1 MNVFTE
7 LNRPNTLHS
16 LLRLSRIAALC
27 FIVTGAGHL
36 GTEVFMQLAE
46 PVQDEAFLAA
56 VQTPRINLM
65 GRLISF
71 EALSSGF
78 SYAMGTLLLA
88 FGLAQWGQNSW
99 KSFLIGFAAAVTLS
113 IISLTSFFIVPIVL
127 MTTAS
132 LAYGFLLV
140 VKS

>member
-1 MNVFTE
+1 M
-7 LNRPNTLHS
+7 R
-16 LLRLSRIAALC
+16 
-27 FIVTGAGHL
+27 
-36 GTEVFMQLAE
+36 LAE

-88 FGLAQWGQNSW
+88 FGLVQWGQNSW

-113 IISLTSFFIVPIVL
+113 VISLTSFFIVPIVL